1 MGRTD
6 RHRPLAHNRL
16 GNPLRQKGRE
26 CRASLPRH
34 VHRPQ
39 AGKRYGN
46 RTGSRFARRLRIM
59 SRTAPLAGIKVLDLT
74 RLLPGPVATLHLAD
88 LGAEVIKIEDPQVG
102 DYARTLGTGAGE
114 DSAYFRMINRNKLG
128 LCLDLK
134 KPGAAEVFLRLAE
147 KADVVVESFRPGV
160 VDKLGIGYAAVAAVS
175 PRIAYCSISGDGQ
188 DGPYKDLAG
197 HDINYLGYAGVLDQ
211 IGHAG
216 GPPAIPNFQIADLLG
231 GALTAA
237 MGILAAVIDARS
249 SGQGR
254 YIDVSMTDSVLAHTY
269 FAMLRLN
276 DAGHAAP
283 RGGDLLSGG
292 LPCYATYRCADG
304 KYMAVG
310 ALEGKFWQL
319 CCSTLARPEWIKRQ
333 WDPALRDELAALFAT
348 RPRDAWAAAFAGVDC
363 CVTPVLSR
371 EESLVDPQITARGM
385 VVKAD
390 GLTQFAPPLKMSDHP
405 FEIRR
410 PAPAVGEHNQPLLEA
425 A

>member
-1 MGRTD
+1 MGR
-6 RHRPLAHNRL
+6 P
-16 GNPLRQKGRE
+16 G
-26 CRASLPRH
+26 
-34 VHRPQ
+34 
-39 AGKRYGN
+39 
-46 RTGSRFARRLRIM
+46 
-59 SRTAPLAGIKVLDLT
+59 PLAGVRVLDLT

-102 DYARTLGTGAGE
+102 DYARTLGTGKGE

-147 KADVVVESFRPGV
+147 SADVIVESFRPGV
-160 VDKLGIGYAAVAAVS
+160 VDKLGIGYAAVSAVN
-175 PRIAYCSISGDGQ
+175 PKIAYCSISGYGQ

-197 HDINYLGYAGVLDQ
+197 HDINYLGYAGVLGQ
-211 IGHAG
+211 IGHDG
-216 GPPAIPNFQIADLLG
+216 GAPAIPNFQIADLLG

-276 DAGHAAP
+276 DAGASAP

-304 KYMAVG
+304 GYMAVG
-310 ALEGKFWQL
+310 ALEGKFWAAACGVL
-319 CCSTLARPEWIKRQ
+319 GRPDWVARQ
-333 WDPALRDELAALFAT
+333 WEPALRDELAALFAT
-348 RPRDAWAAAFAGVDC
+348 RPRDAWAADFASVDC
-363 CVTPVLSR
+363 CVTPVLSL

-410 PAPAVGEHNQPLLEA
+410 PAPAVGEHNQTLLEA
-425 A
+425 AGYSPDEIAALRASGALGA